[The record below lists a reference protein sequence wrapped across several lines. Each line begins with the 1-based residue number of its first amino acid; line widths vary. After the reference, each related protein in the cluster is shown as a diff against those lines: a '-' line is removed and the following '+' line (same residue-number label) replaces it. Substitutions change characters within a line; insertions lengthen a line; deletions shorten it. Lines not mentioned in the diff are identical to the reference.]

1 LLCILFIFIFFSF
14 GLFSIFVQLP
24 TLMFIIVYLGAL
36 MMLFVFVVML
46 FSAQQNKIEVTPYK
60 LFGFLIFSLFAY
72 KTALTLYISCVSNTT
87 ISFVEAFNQLD
98 LWTIFFLNQYT
109 LNGNMIFIYL
119 FTKTYNI
126 YFILLTVILLST
138 LIVAITIIFLTKP
151 ISTIVKNR

>member
-1 LLCILFIFIFFSF
+1 
-14 GLFSIFVQLP
+14 
-24 TLMFIIVYLGAL
+24 MFIIVYLGAL

-98 LWTIFFLNQYT
+98 L
-109 LNGNMIFIYL
+109 
-119 FTKTYNI
+119 
-126 YFILLTVILLST
+126 
-138 LIVAITIIFLTKP
+138 
-151 ISTIVKNR
+151 

>member
-1 LLCILFIFIFFSF
+1 
-14 GLFSIFVQLP
+14 
-24 TLMFIIVYLGAL
+24 